1 MKKPC
6 LRRQA
11 LRHAQ
16 SLGAQAMSR
25 QRLAGKSRNATN
37 RKHAISS
44 LERVQEMGKP
54 NERWREAVLL

>member
-1 MKKPC
+1 M
-6 LRRQA
+6 
-11 LRHAQ
+11 
-16 SLGAQAMSR
+16 SL

-54 NERWREAVLL
+54 NERWRETVLL